1 MLIYG
6 QCNIRHS
13 TFNSKI
19 SLKDLVLTIQQQRVR
34 EVKDVLNV
42 VNLK

>member
-19 SLKDLVLTIQQQRVR
+19 GLKDLVLTIQQQRVR